1 MTAKTKKGKRKPI
14 KQWLAEFAP
23 LYLMLLPM
31 VVYFLIFN
39 YVPMLGLQIA
49 FKDWNMRL
57 GLWDSAWATD
67 AAGNL
72 QLFKHFKSLFGDPLV
87 MGKFWNTLRISSLKL
102 VFGFPVPIL
111 MAILLNEMT
120 SPRVRKV
127 LQTVSYL
134 PYFISWVIIAGIL
147 FSLTRTG
154 SPLQNLF
161 VKAFGNIVPFFGDE
175 QLFLGMVVITDIWKN
190 AGWGTVIYFAALT
203 SIDTTLY
210 EAAMVD
216 GANRLQR
223 MIHITFPGIL
233 PALSIN
239 LIFTVSG
246 LVYGGFDQIYNLYNP
261 LVYGTGDI
269 LETYIFRIGV
279 TDGLYDVAAA
289 MGLFNSALALIF
301 TIGANYTVKAL
312 GGEGIW

>member
-1 MTAKTKKGKRKPI
+1 MVKKLKGFKRKTVR
-14 KQWLAEFAP
+14 QWLSYYGV

-39 YVPMLGLQIA
+39 YYPMLGLQIA

-57 GLWDSAWATD
+57 GLWGSPWATD
-67 AAGNL
+67 AEGNL
-72 QLFKHFKSLFGDPLV
+72 ALFKHFQALFSDPNV

-102 VFGFPVPIL
+102 LFGFPVPIL

-120 SPRVRKV
+120 SSKVRKV
-127 LQTVSYL
+127 IQTISYL
-134 PYFISWVIIAGIL
+134 PYFISWVIIAGII
-147 FSLTRTG
+147 FSITRTG
-154 SPLQNLF
+154 SPLQNMF
-161 VKAFGNIVPFFGDE
+161 VAMTGKIVPFFGDAN
-175 QLFLGMVVITDIWKN
+175 LFLVVVIVSDIWKN

-203 SIDTTLY
+203 AIDMNLY

-216 GANRLQR
+216 GANRWQR
-223 MIHITFPGIL
+223 TLHITFPGIL

-261 LVYGTGDI
+261 LVYSTGDI
-269 LETYIFRIGV
+269 LETYIFRIGI
-279 TDGLYDVAAA
+279 TDGLYDIAAA
-289 MGLFNSALALIF
+289 MGLFNSAIALVF
-301 TIGANYTVKAL
+301 TLGANYTVKAV
-312 GGEGIW
+312 GGDGIW

>member
-57 GLWDSAWATD
+57 GVWGSDWATD

-87 MGKFWNTLRISSLKL
+87 MGKFWNTLRISSLRL

-111 MAILLNEMT
+111 MAVLLNEMT
-120 SPRVRKV
+120 STRVRKV

-147 FSLTRTG
+147 FSITRTG

-161 VKAFGNIVPFFGDE
+161 VKALGHIVPFFGDE
-175 QLFLGMVVITDIWKN
+175 QLFLVVVVVTDIWKN

-203 SIDTTLY
+203 SIDMTLY

-216 GANRLQR
+216 GANRFQR
-223 MIHITFPGIL
+223 MIHITLPGIL

-289 MGLFNSALALIF
+289 MGLFNSALALLF